1 MSELFLHIGSHK
13 TGTTSIQRA
22 CSRLPDTAGRN
33 GVTYLD
39 IRPAGTPVV
48 KTSGKLA
55 QFRAE
60 ILLDAAD
67 QVFRPERQR
76 YVASDESFFWISA
89 PDTVHQF
96 AALLRERFSTVT
108 ILCYLRRQD
117 LLAVSHRKQVSH
129 GLPAARFNGAQAR
142 PLPVYQPHFQ
152 RYFNYAEKLS
162 KIWVSAFGKE
172 NVQVMSYD
180 GITASGGDV
189 VADFTRRTGAPLD
202 ISEPIRA
209 NISLK
214 GNKTLLGL
222 KLVEMGIPAPRRREV
237 LKALPGAGQ
246 FQPTRAEA
254 EAFLAHFSEANQ
266 QLARDW
272 TWEGAPF
279 AFDPSFEMYPDTDTP
294 RWSDKDMEQV
304 IEAVVNGMRNRAS

>member
-13 TGTTSIQRA
+13 TGTTSIQSA
-22 CSRLPDTAGRN
+22 CSRLPDSVGRS
-33 GVTYLD
+33 GVKYLD
-39 IRPAGTPVV
+39 LRPGGMPVV
-48 KTSGKLA
+48 KTSGKFA

-67 QVFRPERQR
+67 QVFRPKRHR
-76 YVASDESFFWISA
+76 YVASDESFFWISE

-96 AALLRERFSTVT
+96 ATLLRERFSVVT

-129 GLPAARFNGAQAR
+129 GMPAARFYGAQAT
-142 PLPVYQPHFQ
+142 PLPAYQPHFQ
-152 RYFNYAEKLS
+152 SYFNYAAKLS
-162 KIWVSAFGKE
+162 NIWASAFGKE

-180 GITASGGDV
+180 AITGSGGDV
-189 VADFTRRTGAPLD
+189 VTDFARRASAPLD

-209 NISLK
+209 NASLK

-222 KLVEMGIPAPRRREV
+222 KLVQMGMPAPRRREI
-237 LKALPGAGQ
+237 LKALPSAGKL
-246 FQPTRAEA
+246 QPTRAEA

-272 TWEGAPF
+272 MWEGSPF
-279 AFDPSFEMYPDTDTP
+279 VFDSSFEMYPDTDTL
-294 RWSDKDMEQV
+294 RWSDNDMEQV
-304 IEAVVNGMRNRAS
+304 IEAIVNGMRNRST